1 MVKIGYI
8 YSSLDDS
15 YVKKQI
21 EAIKKYKVKKIILE
35 KNEMNTL
42 NRGDQLVI
50 YELRCLGKS
59 ITQLPS
65 FFKFLERKEIKLT
78 IINKGK
84 IYSKLTEK
92 QYIDFILEMSEME
105 SFIIKERTT
114 KGIQEAR
121 LSGRVGGRPK
131 ISEKKIKEIKH
142 LYHTQSYT
150 LRQIAEQCDVSLGTA
165 YKYIQK

>member
-1 MVKIGYI
+1 MMKIGYV

-15 YVKKQI
+15 YVKEQI
-21 EAIKKYKVKKIILE
+21 EAIKKFNVKKIILE
-35 KNEMNTL
+35 EEEILSL

-59 ITQLPS
+59 VTQLPS
-65 FFKFLERKEIKLT
+65 FFKLIERKGIQLV

-84 IYSKLTEK
+84 VYENLTEK
-92 QYIDFILEMSEME
+92 QYVDFILEMAETE
-105 SFIIKERTT
+105 SFIIRERTSR
-114 KGIQEAR
+114 GIQIAR
-121 LSGRVGGRPK
+121 RSGRVGGRPK
-131 ISEKKIKEIKH
+131 ISDKKIKEIKH